1 MQKELAIVSV
11 LLGDNIDVEA
21 NQDIAS
27 IYRYLHGDWYFPFG
41 SWKSGN
47 KIIVDFGWN
56 VDDKIVMNPL
66 STIVIPLP
74 QLTSNS
80 LSNCEIFN
88 LVGSG
93 SLWHITMKSLI

>member
-1 MQKELAIVSV
+1 MTNPFGKNTGKQIFISTTHQLSDTNRTSIKNLSLLVTTIGQKELAIGSV

-47 KIIVDFGWN
+47 KIIVDFG
-56 VDDKIVMNPL
+56 
-66 STIVIPLP
+66 
-74 QLTSNS
+74 
-80 LSNCEIFN
+80 
-88 LVGSG
+88 
-93 SLWHITMKSLI
+93 

>member
-1 MQKELAIVSV
+1 MSDTNRTSIKNLSLLVTTIVQKELAIVSV

-47 KIIVDFGWN
+47 KIIVDFG
-56 VDDKIVMNPL
+56 
-66 STIVIPLP
+66 
-74 QLTSNS
+74 
-80 LSNCEIFN
+80 
-88 LVGSG
+88 
-93 SLWHITMKSLI
+93 